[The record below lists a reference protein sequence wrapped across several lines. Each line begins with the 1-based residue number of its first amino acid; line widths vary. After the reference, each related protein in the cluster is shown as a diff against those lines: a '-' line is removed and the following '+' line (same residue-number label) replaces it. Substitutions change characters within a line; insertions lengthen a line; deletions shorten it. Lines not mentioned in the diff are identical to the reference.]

1 MGTEFAG
8 YFDAT
13 EEAFAQE
20 KEEMLYKIEGLEKI
34 WSDNVKMDDEARAKC
49 LELQTLKNVL
59 AKQHLQLLRTREEAL
74 QMRLKNATLGFQVRQ
89 LQAEIFRLLPF
100 SRDHVPST
108 EYHMSL
114 DQNLYR
120 EKAASLRI
128 EADPEHAA
136 DLARLRDAW
145 QALTQTQSQVFEE
158 ELQKAKEDGEQWQ
171 QFERD
176 FNSQNHDAHRL
187 IDKQLGEI
195 TRKLVYLRAQFEE
208 MQVSKRDA
216 LNSIKRKLDRLRQR
230 DRALLPKMTEKSS
243 EERGKARLDASKQCN
258 LVRGRVR
265 EIERKNLLRFSAMKE
280 LDNELQGR
288 ELALL
293 RETDALA
300 EKIDVLTRK
309 NDGLAA
315 EGNGKISKLEEQLN
329 AVFSAAAAIQDGNLA
344 EEERL
349 LGAVAGA
356 VGHHGAAVAGVEQL
370 NLEIQHMAEHIGQ
383 VTARFK
389 MI

>member
-1 MGTEFAG
+1 MSLA

-13 EEAFAQE
+13 EQAFAQE
-20 KEEMLYKIEGLEKI
+20 KEELLDKIDSLEKL
-34 WSDNVKMDDEARAKC
+34 WLDNIKMDDDAKSRC
-49 LELQTLKNVL
+49 LELQNLKNFL
-59 AKQHLQLLRTREEAL
+59 TKQHLQLLRTREEAL
-74 QMRLKNATLGFQVRQ
+74 QMQLKNATLGFQVRQ
-89 LQAEIFRLLPF
+89 LQSEIFRLLPF
-100 SRDHVPST
+100 SQDHIPST

-114 DQNLYR
+114 DQSLYR
-120 EKAASLRI
+120 ERAPTLKI

-145 QALTQTQSQVFEE
+145 EELSRIQSQVFEE
-158 ELQKAKEDGEQWQ
+158 ELQKRKEDEEQWQ
-171 QFERD
+171 QFLRD
-176 FNSQNHDAHRL
+176 FTSQNHDSHRL

-208 MQVSKRDA
+208 MAGSKKDA
-216 LNSIKRKLDRLRQR
+216 LASAKRKVERLKQRQKN
-230 DRALLPKMTEKSS
+230 LLPKMTNKSS
-243 EERGKARLDASKQCN
+243 DERGKARLDASKQCS

-265 EIERKNLLRFSAMKE
+265 EIERKNLARFSAMKE
-280 LDNELQGR
+280 LDNELQVR

-300 EKIDVLTRK
+300 EKIDILTRK

-315 EGNGKISKLEEQLN
+315 EGNAKIGKLEEELN
-329 AVFSAAAAIQDGNLA
+329 AVVSSAAAIKDGNLE

-356 VGHHGAAVAGVEQL
+356 VGRHGAAVMSTEQL
-370 NLEIQHMAEHIGQ
+370 NLEIQNMNERAKQ
-383 VTARFK
+383 VAARFRVP
-389 MI
+389 